1 MGSGPNGLAAA
12 VSLARAGYDVHVLEA
27 SSSIGGGVRTAGLTL
42 PGVRHDV
49 GSAVHPAARSSP
61 FFRAFGL
68 SERIEWITPEASYA
82 QPLDGGLVEHVAE
95 PGEHAAQ
102 AANARAVLVQAVRH
116 VFEHPGAGLVEVVRG
131 TADDAHDEVA
141 G

>member
-1 MGSGPNGLAAA
+1 MP
-12 VSLARAGYDVHVLEA
+12 REA
-27 SSSIGGGVRTAGLTL
+27 SSASPASARTELPTPLGVE
-42 PGVRHDV
+42 H
-49 GSAVHPAARSSP
+49 
-61 FFRAFGL
+61 
-68 SERIEWITPEASYA
+68 A